1 MMRCLAVAFFCLV
14 VGATSSGQ
22 ADAPKEAQKQSIQG
36 KVVEAKSGQP
46 VRKANVEVVG
56 GAGQSFGP
64 HSATTIEDGT
74 FKIEDLKPGRY
85 TVTLE
90 RTGFAQTATS
100 GGRVTFTLQPGQSL
114 SGLIFKMQA
123 AGVIAGKIV
132 DIDGDP
138 MAGVSVNATMK
149 GTLAQGAGRDRMGY
163 AATNDLGE
171 YRIGNLRPGKYLI
184 SAAPSQRAPA
194 VHVEEKGKAKEHL
207 SYAPS
212 TYYPGTVDKSRAIA
226 VEVHA
231 GGEASANFGE
241 LMTHVYRVSGTVA
254 GVPSGAMV
262 RVFLTSK
269 NGIAETDGAGELSE
283 GNRFEYQNVLPGT
296 YVASLFV
303 FKGLSSGGQADL
315 QVLRLK
321 PPIEVHKSDVE
332 GVQLQAEAGGQIR
345 GMFRMDTGEK
355 FDWTQ
360 LRVSLLPIEEDGSE
374 MLWSAGVAA
383 TAYSRATESPM
394 VNSDGTFE
402 INNVPGGNYQ
412 LVVAANSDQLRDY
425 YTKSVI
431 FGGREVT
438 DSGFALNGDAY
449 LDMVVSA
456 KGATIEGNVV
466 DSKGQPVAYGTVAV
480 VPDVEHRARP
490 DSYQRETTD
499 EHGHFIARGL
509 NPGSYVVLAF
519 EELQEDRRQAE
530 FLKTYAGKG
539 EKVEL
544 REGTR
549 KSVTPKII
557 PADTEAP

>member
-1 MMRCLAVAFFCLV
+1 MMRCLAVALFCAV
-14 VGATSSGQ
+14 VAATSLSQ
-22 ADAPKEAQKQSIQG
+22 TDAPKETQGQSIQG

-46 VRKANVEVVG
+46 IRKVNVEVVG
-56 GAGQSFGP
+56 GAGQSFGSR
-64 HSATTIEDGT
+64 SATTIEDGT
-74 FKIEDLKPGRY
+74 FTIEDLKPGRY
-85 TVTLE
+85 IVTLE

-100 GGRVTFTLQPGQSL
+100 GGQATLTLQPGQSL
-114 SGLIFKMQA
+114 SGIIFKMQA

-138 MAGVSVNATMK
+138 MAGVSVSATMT
-149 GTLAQGAGRDRMGY
+149 GALAQGAGRDRTGN

-184 SAAPSQRAPA
+184 SASTSQRAPA
-194 VHVEEKGKAKEHL
+194 VHVEEKDKAKERL
-207 SYAPS
+207 SYAAA
-212 TYYPGTVDKSRAIA
+212 TYYPGTVDKSRAVA

-231 GGEASANFGE
+231 GGEALANFGV
-241 LMTHVYRVSGTVA
+241 LMTHVYRVGGTVA
-254 GVPSGAMV
+254 GVPGGAMV
-262 RVFLTSK
+262 RIFLASK
-269 NGIAETDGAGELSE
+269 NGMADMDGPGELSE

-296 YVASLFV
+296 YVAGLFV
-303 FKGLSSGGQADL
+303 FKGLSSGGQPDA

-321 PPIEVHKSDVE
+321 PPIEVDKSDVE

-345 GMFRMDTGEK
+345 GMFRLDTGEK

-360 LRVSLLPIEEDGSE
+360 LRVSLLPVQEDGSE
-374 MLWSAGVAA
+374 TLWSAGLAA
-383 TAYSRATESPM
+383 PAYSQESASPM

-402 INNVPGGNYQ
+402 IKNVPEGNYE
-412 LVVAANSDQLRDY
+412 LVVGANSDQLRDY

-431 FGGREVT
+431 FGGRDVT

-449 LDMVVSA
+449 LDVVVSA

-480 VPDVEHRARP
+480 VPDVERRARP
-490 DSYQRETTD
+490 DSYQREATD
-499 EHGHFIARGL
+499 EHGHFKARGL
-509 NPGSYVVLAF
+509 NPGNYLVLAF
-519 EELQEDRRQAE
+519 EELLEDIRQVE

-549 KSVTPKII
+549 KSVTAKII